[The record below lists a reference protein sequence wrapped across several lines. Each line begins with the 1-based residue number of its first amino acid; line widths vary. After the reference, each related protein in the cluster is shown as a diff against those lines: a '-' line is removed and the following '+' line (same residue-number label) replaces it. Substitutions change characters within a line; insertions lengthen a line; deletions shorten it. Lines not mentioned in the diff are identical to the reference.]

1 MGQKV
6 NPNGLRLGINR
17 DWSSHWYAD
26 KKTYPAYL
34 KEDIILRSYLEPKLN
49 KLDAGLSHIDL
60 ERIKKDIT
68 VSIYVSHPAIVIGQ
82 DSATIKTIKTD
93 LAKLLKKDP
102 ENIKINLVEVK
113 NPDLDAVLV
122 SKDIAKQLEERASY
136 RMVCKKAIQRVMRAG
151 AMGCKTMCKG
161 RIGGAEIARYEE
173 YREGVLSLHT
183 LRQPIDYA
191 LTPANTTYGVIG
203 VKVWI
208 ALPENYKDL
217 RERRPEEG
225 RFGHSRFNDRGGN
238 NARRP
243 FRPATSA
250 PTTPAVAKPVSPAPQ
265 ADVKADSPKGE

>member
-26 KKTYPAYL
+26 KKSFSVYL
-34 KEDIILRSYLEPKLN
+34 KEDIDIRRYLEA
-49 KLDAGLSHIDL
+49 KLDKLGAGLSHIDI

-68 VSIYVSHPAIVIGQ
+68 ISIHVSHPALVIGAE
-82 DSATIKTIKTD
+82 SATIKAIRAD
-93 LAKLLKKDP
+93 LVKILKKNPDSIKL
-102 ENIKINLVEVK
+102 NIVEIK

-122 SKDIAKQLEERASY
+122 AKDIAKQLEERGSY
-136 RMVCKKAIQRVMRAG
+136 RVVQKKAIQKVMRAG
-151 AMGCKTMCKG
+151 AKGCKTMSKG

-191 LTPANTTYGVIG
+191 HVDAHTTYGVIG

-208 ALPENYKDL
+208 ALPDNYKEL
-217 RERRPEEG
+217 RDRRPDDRRG
-225 RFGHSRFNDRGGN
+225 PRSRFNRGENRRSSRPQN
-238 NARRP
+238 NKTIA
-243 FRPATSA
+243 
-250 PTTPAVAKPVSPAPQ
+250 PAVTPNASKDQ
-265 ADVKADSPKGE
+265 ADGAKGE